1 MSRDGWGAKPG
12 SAEAEKTFEL
22 TLVPESLFMA
32 AVECGLTDPQLHILR
47 GVEETIFFTRNA
59 QVVEA

>member
-1 MSRDGWGAKPG
+1 VRAVK
-12 SAEAEKTFEL
+12 AEPEKTFEL
-22 TLVPESLFMA
+22 TLVPESPFMA